1 MGMRLAPALATLA
14 LLWVFG
20 LGQARA
26 DEGCAL
32 PGQKPML
39 VVQLFF
45 GQSQKNGEKGKG
57 EIPAKAW
64 NAFLRDAVTPRFP
77 DGFTVTDGYGQ
88 WRDPATSKI
97 VRERAKVVE
106 IAAESA
112 PELGRKISELTAL
125 YRAKFH
131 QQSVGVVTS
140 EGCGQF

>member
-1 MGMRLAPALATLA
+1 MRRIALALAA
-14 LLWVFG
+14 LLAFG
-20 LGQARA
+20 WAEARA
-26 DEGCAL
+26 DEGCPL

-45 GQSQKNGEKGKG
+45 GQSEKGKG
-57 EIPAKAW
+57 EIPHKAW

-77 DGFTVTDGYGQ
+77 DGFTVYDGYGQ

-112 PELGRKISELTAL
+112 PELGRKIPELIAL

>member
-1 MGMRLAPALATLA
+1 MGMRRIALALAA
-14 LLWVFG
+14 LLAFG
-20 LGQARA
+20 WGEAQALA

-45 GQSQKNGEKGKG
+45 GQSEKGKG
-57 EIPAKAW
+57 EIPSKAW
-64 NAFLRDAVTPRFP
+64 NTFLRDVVTPRFP

>member
-1 MGMRLAPALATLA
+1 MGMRLALALAA
-14 LLWVFG
+14 LLAFG
-20 LGQARA
+20 WAFGSGMARA

-39 VVQLFF
+39 IVQLFF
-45 GQSQKNGEKGKG
+45 GQSEKGG
-57 EIPAKAW
+57 EIPHKAW
-64 NAFLRDAVTPRFP
+64 QAFLRDEVTQRFP
-77 DGFTVTDGYGQ
+77 DGFTVYDGYGQ

-106 IAAESA
+106 IASESA

>member
-1 MGMRLAPALATLA
+1 MRRFALALAA
-14 LLWVFG
+14 LLAFG
-20 LGQARA
+20 KAEARA

-39 VVQLFF
+39 IVQLFF
-45 GQSQKNGEKGKG
+45 GQSEKGS
-57 EIPAKAW
+57 EIPHKAW
-64 NAFLRDAVTPRFP
+64 QAFLRDEVTQRFP
-77 DGFTVTDGYGQ
+77 DGFTVYDGYGQ

>member
-1 MGMRLAPALATLA
+1 MGMRLALALAA
-14 LLWVFG
+14 LLAFG
-20 LGQARA
+20 WAFGSGLARA

-39 VVQLFF
+39 IVQLFF
-45 GQSQKNGEKGKG
+45 GQSEKGG
-57 EIPAKAW
+57 EIRHKAW
-64 NAFLRDAVTPRFP
+64 QAFLRDEGTH
-77 DGFTVTDGYGQ
+77 GFTVYDGYGQ

>member
-1 MGMRLAPALATLA
+1 MTRLGATLA
-14 LLWVFG
+14 LFLALTTG
-20 LGQARA
+20 ARA
-26 DEGCAL
+26 DSCPL

-45 GQSQKNGEKGKG
+45 GQSEKIRGEKGG
-57 EIPAKAW
+57 EIPHKAW
-64 NAFLRDAVTPRFP
+64 QAFLRDAVTPRFP
-77 DGFTVTDGYGQ
+77 DGFTVYDGYGQ

-112 PELGRKISELTAL
+112 PELGRKIPELTAL

-131 QQSVGVVTS
+131 QQSVGVVTMP
-140 EGCGQF
+140 GCGAF